1 MRPVLPAAT
10 LLLCAA
16 CAAPAP
22 APAPVV
28 VVPAEPPA
36 IVTAAVTPATETPV
50 PMMSAPANG
59 RTVAPPSALP
69 PALSREQVERTF
81 RHHRRFFDEA
91 YRERLRAS
99 PRLSGTLLV
108 SFSVSPDGTVQNAR
122 VVQSNVGDPAL
133 ERAVLERVDRMNF
146 PPAAGPTPV
155 ESYPLQF
162 SAHSRP

>member
-1 MRPVLPAAT
+1 MRRLLPIAA
-10 LLLCAA
+10 LALCAA

-22 APAPVV
+22 GPAPVT

-36 IVTAAVTPATETPV
+36 IETAAVTPATDTPV
-50 PMMSAPANG
+50 PMPPSRQA
-59 RTVAPPSALP
+59 APPAQALP
-69 PALSREQVERTF
+69 RMLSREQIEKTF
-81 RHHRRFFDEA
+81 GHHRRFFDEA

-133 ERAVLERVDRMNF
+133 ERAVLERIDRMYF
-146 PPAAGPTPV
+146 PSAAGPTPV